1 MSSNNNN
8 SDIYLPPPW
17 INDAIL
23 CATAY
28 LQQNLPGSF
37 SLLVSPAAVTFVRPD
52 GDVYQLG
59 GNVLRRLTA
68 LNLAEVQR
76 LDRPPASRPPPP
88 RPDPPIPVPTA
99 EEMTEIEAIL
109 DKSPQETMVNLSSDE
124 ENESPPP
131 LPPQL
136 DMTSP
141 DYPDPSWPTVDE
153 LMDDCVLANDYE
165 VPDLGLTATTTK
177 DQIEEL
183 WNLYQREERRSVSN
197 RTYRLHL
204 AYLLGEIRHSHP
216 ATFRTFLHSGTRARR
231 YFITTI
237 DRAYELGQI
246 ISLSRLMG
254 TRTLTVSHLRHL
266 TRESFAEI
274 KAFVRSPSSS
284 SSSDSE
290 DLVFNEGAL

>member
-1 MSSNNNN
+1 MNNNN
-8 SDIYLPPPW
+8 DIRNIPPW
-17 INDAIL
+17 INEAIL
-23 CATAY
+23 CATAF
-28 LQQNLPGSF
+28 LQMNLPGSF
-37 SLLVSPAAVTFVRPD
+37 SLIVSPTQVTFVRSD
-52 GDVYQLG
+52 GDTYQLG
-59 GNVLRRLTA
+59 SRVLSRLTV
-68 LNLAEVQR
+68 LDLEDVVNLS
-76 LDRPPASRPPPP
+76 RPPASRPPPP
-88 RPDPPIPVPTA
+88 RPDPPIPVPTT
-99 EEMTEIEAIL
+99 EEMVEIETIL
-109 DKSPQETMVNLSSDE
+109 NQSPTETLINLSSNE
-124 ENESPPP
+124 EDESPPP

-165 VPDLGLTATTTK
+165 VPDLELTATTTK

>member
-1 MSSNNNN
+1 MNNNRN
-8 SDIYLPPPW
+8 IYLPPPW
-17 INDAIL
+17 MNDSIL

-52 GDVYQLG
+52 GDVYQIG
-59 GNVLRRLTA
+59 GRALLRLTE
-68 LNLAEVQR
+68 LTLAQVQA

-99 EEMTEIEAIL
+99 EEIATIEAIL
-109 DKSPQETMVNLSSDE
+109 DQSPQETLINLSSDGDD
-124 ENESPPP
+124 ESPPP

-136 DMTSP
+136 DMTSSE
-141 DYPDPSWPTVDE
+141 YPDPSWPSVDE
-153 LMDDCVLANDYE
+153 LMDDCVLADDYE
-165 VPDLGLTATTTK
+165 VPDLGLTATETK
-177 DQIEEL
+177 DRIEEL
-183 WNLYQREERRSVSN
+183 WNLYQREERRSIASN

-204 AYLLGEIRHSHP
+204 AYLLGELRQSHP
-216 ATFRTFLHSGTRARR
+216 ATFRTFLNNGTRARR
-231 YFITTI
+231 YFITTV
-237 DRAYELGQI
+237 DRAYQLGQI
-246 ISLSRLMG
+246 ITLSRLLG
-254 TRTLTVSHLRHL
+254 TRQLTVSHLRHL